1 MSDGTPDL
9 LSISQLVAGY
19 GGADVLHAIDLTVG
33 RGEFV
38 CVIGANTAG
47 KSTILRAISRLVPR
61 SSGSVV
67 FDGHDLGSLA
77 AYQVPPLGIAHV
89 PEGRQVFPDM
99 TVQENLRLGAFVSR
113 RAHDLSA
120 RAESVFQLFPRL
132 AERSA
137 QLAGTLS
144 GGEQQMVAVGRA
156 LMSRPKLLILDEPSH
171 GLAPKVVEEM
181 HEAFLAIHRNGTS
194 ILLVEQNVAMALEV
208 ATRGYVLEK
217 GSIVLSG
224 STAELAENPAVKTAY
239 LGI

>member
-1 MSDGTPDL
+1 MSDSAPDL

-19 GGADVLHAIDLTVG
+19 GGADVLHGIDLTVG

-47 KSTILRAISRLVPR
+47 KSTILRAVSRLVPR
-61 SSGSVV
+61 SAGSIV
-67 FDGHDLGSLA
+67 FDGVDLGRLA
-77 AYQVPPLGIAHV
+77 AHQVPPLGIAHV

-99 TVQENLRLGAFVSR
+99 TVRENLWLGAFVAR
-113 RAHDLSA
+113 HADDLSA
-120 RAESVFQLFPRL
+120 RAEGVFTLFPRL
-132 AERSA
+132 RERSA

-171 GLAPKVVEEM
+171 GLAPKVVDEM
-181 HEAFLAIHRNGTS
+181 HEAFLAIHRDGTS

-217 GSIVLSG
+217 GSIVLKG
-224 STAELAENPAVKTAY
+224 ATAELAANPAVKTAY
-239 LGI
+239 LGL